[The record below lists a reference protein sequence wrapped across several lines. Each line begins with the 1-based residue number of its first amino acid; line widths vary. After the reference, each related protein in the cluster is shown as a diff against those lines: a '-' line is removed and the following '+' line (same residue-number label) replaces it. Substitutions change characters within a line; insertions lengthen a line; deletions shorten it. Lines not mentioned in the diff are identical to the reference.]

1 MEILLII
8 LAVFTLLSAIFILV
22 FTAAIYSIYP
32 DITVG
37 DIIDS
42 FATTHNPTPKT
53 QKQRRINIV
62 V

>member
-8 LAVFTLLSAIFILV
+8 LAVSTLLSAIFILV
-22 FTAAIYSIYP
+22 FTSAIYSIYP

-42 FATTHNPTPKT
+42 FATKQNPTPKT
-53 QKQRRINIV
+53 QEQRRVDIIV
-62 V
+62 

>member
-8 LAVFTLLSAIFILV
+8 LAVSTLLSAIFILV
-22 FTAAIYSIYP
+22 FTSAIYSIYP

-42 FATTHNPTPKT
+42 FATAHNPTPKT
-53 QKQRRINIV
+53 QEQRRVDIIV
-62 V
+62 